1 MYLSVHSFLI
11 HPYVGIIQIRFAGR
25 SSQLPL
31 SLVHKLPICD
41 YKAEY
46 KNKHWKCQAFFAKI
60 FQHREWKDEKR
71 DNCFKSLTIH
81 DYLEKRHMEKVLTEE
96 GQYCIFIKSV
106 ITEITE
112 QAAVAQ

>member
-11 HPYVGIIQIRFAGR
+11 HPYVGIIQIRFVGR

-31 SLVHKLPICD
+31 SLYVITRQSIKTIIG
-41 YKAEY
+41 
-46 KNKHWKCQAFFAKI
+46 NVKHFLRNSFNRGRKGAK
-60 FQHREWKDEKR
+60 K
-71 DNCFKSLTIH
+71 DNCFRSLTIY

-96 GQYCIFIKSV
+96 GKYCILIKSV

>member
-1 MYLSVHSFLI
+1 MIRWYSFLI
-11 HPYVGIIQIRFAGR
+11 HPYVGIIQIRFVGR

-46 KNKHWKCQAFFAKI
+46 KNNHWKCQVLQISFNRGRKGAK
-60 FQHREWKDEKR
+60 KN
-71 DNCFKSLTIH
+71 NCSKSLIIH

-96 GQYCIFIKSV
+96 EKYCIFIKSV

>member
-25 SSQLPL
+25 SAQLPL

-60 FQHREWKDEKR
+60 FQHRE
-71 DNCFKSLTIH
+71 
-81 DYLEKRHMEKVLTEE
+81 
-96 GQYCIFIKSV
+96 
-106 ITEITE
+106 
-112 QAAVAQ
+112 

>member
-11 HPYVGIIQIRFAGR
+11 HPYVGIIQIRFVGR

-41 YKAEY
+41 YKADI
-46 KNKHWKCQAFFAKI
+46 KTIIGNVKHFLRNSFNRGRKGAK
-60 FQHREWKDEKR
+60 K
-71 DNCFKSLTIH
+71 DNCFRSLTIY

-96 GQYCIFIKSV
+96 GKYCILIKSV

>member
-11 HPYVGIIQIRFAGR
+11 HPYVGIIQIRFVGR

-46 KNKHWKCQAFFAKI
+46 KQ
-60 FQHREWKDEKR
+60 
-71 DNCFKSLTIH
+71 SLEMSSVFCEF
-81 DYLEKRHMEKVLTEE
+81 LLVEVEKV
-96 GQYCIFIKSV
+96 QKRIIVSKV
-106 ITEITE
+106 
-112 QAAVAQ
+112 

>member
-11 HPYVGIIQIRFAGR
+11 HPYVGIIQIRFVGR

-46 KNKHWKCQAFFAKI
+46 KNNHWKCQVFFCEI
-60 FQHREWKDEKR
+60 LLVEV
-71 DNCFKSLTIH
+71 
-81 DYLEKRHMEKVLTEE
+81 EKV
-96 GQYCIFIKSV
+96 QKRIIVSKV
-106 ITEITE
+106 
-112 QAAVAQ
+112 

>member
-46 KNKHWKCQAFFAKI
+46 KNNHWKCQAFCEI
-60 FQHREWKDEKR
+60 L
-71 DNCFKSLTIH
+71 LT
-81 DYLEKRHMEKVLTEE
+81 EVEKVQKRIIVLE
-96 GQYCIFIKSV
+96 V
-106 ITEITE
+106 
-112 QAAVAQ
+112 